1 MLSILNICFMLP
13 TLGVTAL
20 ECVGIITFTVVFEVA
35 INGVFAWLV
44 HSLPKKWFLPE
55 HKFFKVH
62 RGERKFY
69 EKIGIKKWKDKVW
82 ELGALG
88 GFRKN
93 KINDPSSP
101 DYFTLF
107 LIESNKG
114 IMVHIAGVFV
124 SFLCILLYPAYALTI
139 GLPASIVGVILN
151 ILPIFVLRYNIPK
164 LEVARERARRNKE
177 RDTKQSETS
186 QNTIESPKTQE
197 TPNK

>member
-1 MLSILNICFMLP
+1 
-13 TLGVTAL
+13 
-20 ECVGIITFTVVFEVA
+20 VVEVA

-62 RGERKFY
+62 RSERKFY

-93 KINDPSSP
+93 KINDPTNP

-124 SFLCILLYPAYALTI
+124 GFLCILLYPAYVLTI
-139 GLPASIVGVILN
+139 GLPASIVGVFLN
-151 ILPIFVLRYNIPK
+151 VLPIFVLRYNIPK
-164 LEVARERARRNKE
+164 LEVARERAKRNQQI
-177 RDTKQSETS
+177 KQSKIETEN
-186 QNTIESPKTQE
+186 Q
-197 TPNK
+197 